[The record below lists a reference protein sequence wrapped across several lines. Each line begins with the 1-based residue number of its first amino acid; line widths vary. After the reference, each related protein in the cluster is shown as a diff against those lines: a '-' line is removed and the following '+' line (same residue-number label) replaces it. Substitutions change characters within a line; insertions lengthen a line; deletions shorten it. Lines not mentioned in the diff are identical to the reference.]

1 MFDDPQLKNTGQVP
15 TNLPLGEAEDM
26 FADTDTGTAPPAPPS
41 SSPKVPQGPPPMPR
55 PAPRPVQPPPP
66 PAYQPVPPAPEEET
80 EAPPPPPSALGAGV
94 LRPKGTAE
102 AFGGPPPLRS
112 SSPPPPPLQSVAP
125 SISHQTSPS
134 PPSSLA
140 DEGEQYQL
148 KEPIGRKSIIT
159 WIVILIFIVILG
171 GGSIW
176 LYFAFIRGEKTDEPF
191 TRTTP
196 TNQEARTPPPTP
208 PQEAD
213 NSGTEPAPINDADVL
228 FGTEVLDTDNDS
240 LDDVRE
246 KDIGTDPLN
255 WDTDADEL
263 GDGDEVIIWKT
274 DPLNPDTDGDT
285 YKDGAEVKNGYNPAG
300 KGKLFEPPA
309 EEENKPTP

>member
-15 TNLPLGEAEDM
+15 PNLPLGEAEDM
-26 FADTDTGTAPPAPPS
+26 FADTDTGAAPPPPPPS
-41 SSPKVPQGPPPMPR
+41 SSSKVSQGPSPLPR
-55 PAPRPVQPPPP
+55 PAPRSLPPPS
-66 PAYQPVPPAPEEET
+66 PPAPAPQPIAEEE
-80 EAPPPPPSALGAGV
+80 EAPPPPPSALGAGI
-94 LRPKGTAE
+94 LRPKGAAE
-102 AFGGPPPLRS
+102 AFGVSPLSQLPPEGQSEAPSTPREMPPP
-112 SSPPPPPLQSVAP
+112 
-125 SISHQTSPS
+125 

-140 DEGEQYQL
+140 DEGESYQL

-191 TRTTP
+191 TRTMP
-196 TNQEARTPPPTP
+196 TNQEERTTPSPVPT
-208 PQEAD
+208 QETGE
-213 NSGTEPAPINDADVL
+213 NQVEPTPINDADVL

-246 KDIGTDPLN
+246 KDIGSDPLN
-255 WDTDADEL
+255 WDTDGDEL

-274 DPLNPDTDGDT
+274 DPLNSDTDGDT

-300 KGKLFEPPA
+300 TGKLFEPPA
-309 EEENKPTP
+309 EEAGQPTS